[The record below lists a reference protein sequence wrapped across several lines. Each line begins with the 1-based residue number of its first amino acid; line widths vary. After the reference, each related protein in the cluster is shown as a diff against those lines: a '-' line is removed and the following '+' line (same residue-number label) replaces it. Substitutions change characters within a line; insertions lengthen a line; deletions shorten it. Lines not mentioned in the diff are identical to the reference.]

1 MSSNRTHNRA
11 FEKAKQAFFEEGKR
25 LDSEGSPAA
34 DCWICHKRIDYSV
47 PPGTTD
53 ASHELDHYYPVRDY
67 PDLQDDPAGF
77 RHSHRKCNRE
87 RGAGQPRLDLGDVI
101 SAWW

>member
-47 PPGTTD
+47 PPGTTGLENSLYAFTALLPLVKRPD
-53 ASHELDHYYPVRDY
+53 FLTSASPSSA
-67 PDLQDDPAGF
+67 PI
-77 RHSHRKCNRE
+77 K
-87 RGAGQPRLDLGDVI
+87 GALPG
-101 SAWW
+101 SARP

>member
-25 LDSEGSPAA
+25 LDSEGSSAA

-67 PDLQDDPAGF
+67 SDLQDDPAGF

-87 RGAGQPRLDLGDVI
+87 RGAGQPKLGLGDVI
-101 SAWW
+101 PAWW

>member
-34 DCWICHKRIDYSV
+34 DCWICHKRMC
-47 PPGTTD
+47 
-53 ASHELDHYYPVRDY
+53 ARM
-67 PDLQDDPAGF
+67 
-77 RHSHRKCNRE
+77 
-87 RGAGQPRLDLGDVI
+87 GDR
-101 SAWW
+101 